1 MSGEEHHDLRAQLER
16 LPDQIREYYSTYFSE
31 LRRQLSR
38 PDLFFEAI
46 PDFLK
51 SYKRVISIGGKDGLV
66 VAHFPIELEITV
78 SETDT
83 GRVLIRFP
91 SVLDAVEDTFEFIT
105 FPDSPVSDLV
115 SFISGGEEDVGANLP
130 SGVPWGGGVVAVFNE
145 PQLKADPDTGRL
157 TWRAP
162 WTRLI
167 FADFN
172 HLYFWEDTQRAKTEA
187 RQDIEPYIRGLERKE
202 LDEVV
207 APEDIEE
214 AGVNA
219 GDRGVVLEVF
229 ERPSP
234 ALLVEYAD
242 FLGQTKALVTYS
254 KDLETIL
261 DVFVDRD
268 FLANREQVSDRDEML
283 REQTFDFSPHSSVI
297 EGKLVP
303 A

>member
-1 MSGEEHHDLRAQLER
+1 MNGEEHHDLRAQLER
-16 LPDQIREYYSTYFSE
+16 LPDQIREYYSTYYSE
-31 LRRQLSR
+31 LRRQLSK
-38 PDLFFEAI
+38 PDLFFKAI
-46 PDFLK
+46 PAFLK
-51 SYKRVISIGGKDGLV
+51 GYKRVISIGGKDGLV

-78 SETDT
+78 SDTDS

-91 SVLDAVEDTFEFIT
+91 SVPDAVEDAFEFIT
-105 FPDSPVSDLV
+105 FPDSLVSDLV
-115 SFISGGEEDVGANLP
+115 SFISGGEEDVGADLP
-130 SGVPWGGGVVAVFNE
+130 SEAPWGAGVVGVFNE
-145 PQLKADPDTGRL
+145 PQLKADPDSGRL
-157 TWRAP
+157 TWRAS
-162 WTRLI
+162 WSRLV

-172 HLYFWEDTQRAKTEA
+172 HLYFWEDTERAKAEA

-229 ERPSP
+229 EQPGP

-268 FLANREQVSDRDEML
+268 FLADREQDLDRDETV
-283 REQTFDFSPHSSVI
+283 REQTFDFSPHSPVI
-297 EGKLVP
+297 EGRLVT

>member
-1 MSGEEHHDLRAQLER
+1 MNGEEHHDLRAQLER
-16 LPDQIREYYSTYFSE
+16 LPNQIREYYSTYFSE

-51 SYKRVISIGGKDGLV
+51 GYKRVISIGGKNGLIV
-66 VAHFPIELEITV
+66 THFPIELEITI

-91 SVLDAVEDTFEFIT
+91 PVPNAVEDTFEFIT
-105 FPDSPVSDLV
+105 FPDSPVSDIV
-115 SFISGGEEDVGANLP
+115 SFVSGEEAIGASISTGERWGP
-130 SGVPWGGGVVAVFNE
+130 GVARVLDKPVQKFDSETG
-145 PQLKADPDTGRL
+145 QLV
-157 TWRAP
+157 WQAP
-162 WTRLI
+162 WTRLVY
-167 FADFN
+167 ADFN
-172 HLYFWEDTQRAKTEA
+172 HLHFWEDTKRAKREA
-187 RQDIEPYIRGLERKE
+187 REDVKPYIRGLKRKE
-202 LDEVV
+202 LDEIR
-207 APEDIEE
+207 APEAIEE
-214 AGVNA
+214 AGIKA

-229 ERPSP
+229 EQPSP

-268 FLANREQVSDRDEML
+268 FSANREGVIDRGKTV
-283 REQTFDFSPHSSVI
+283 RQQTFDFSPHSPVI
-297 EGKLVP
+297 EGRLVT

>member
-1 MSGEEHHDLRAQLER
+1 MNSEEPHDLHAQLER
-16 LPDQIREYYSTYFSE
+16 LPDQIREYYHTYFSE

-38 PDLFFEAI
+38 PDLFVEAI

-51 SYKRVISIGGKDGLV
+51 GYKRVISIGGKDGVV

-83 GRVLIRFP
+83 GSVSIRFP

-105 FPDSPVSDLV
+105 FPNSPVGDLV
-115 SFISGGEEDVGANLP
+115 NFLSGEEGVGANLP
-130 SGVPWGGGVVAVFNE
+130 SGVPWGGEVVGVFNE
-145 PQLKADPDTGRL
+145 PQVKADPVTGRL
-157 TWRAP
+157 SWRAP
-162 WTRLI
+162 WTRLV

-172 HLYFWEDTQRAKTEA
+172 HLYFWEDTERAKSEA
-187 RQDIEPYIRGLERKE
+187 RQDVEPYIRGLERKE

-207 APEDIEE
+207 APENIEE
-214 AGVNA
+214 ADVHA

-234 ALLVEYAD
+234 ALLVEYTD

-268 FLANREQVSDRDEML
+268 FLANREQALDRNETV
-283 REQTFDFSPHSSVI
+283 REQTFDFSPHSPVI
-297 EGKLVP
+297 EGRLV
-303 A
+303 AA

>member
-1 MSGEEHHDLRAQLER
+1 M
-16 LPDQIREYYSTYFSE
+16 
-31 LRRQLSR
+31 
-38 PDLFFEAI
+38 
-46 PDFLK
+46 
-51 SYKRVISIGGKDGLV
+51 
-66 VAHFPIELEITV
+66 
-78 SETDT
+78 DT
-83 GRVLIRFP
+83 GKVLIRFP
-91 SVLDAVEDTFEFIT
+91 SMTDALEDTFEFIT

-130 SGVPWGGGVVAVFNE
+130 PGVPWGAGVAGEFNE

-162 WTRLI
+162 WTRLV

-172 HLYFWEDTQRAKTEA
+172 HLYFWEDTERAKTEA
-187 RQDIEPYIRGLERKE
+187 RQDIEPYIRGLQRKE

-207 APEDIEE
+207 APGNIEE

-234 ALLVEYAD
+234 ALLIEYAD

-254 KDLETIL
+254 KDLETTL

-268 FLANREQVSDRDEML
+268 FLANREQVSDRDETV
-283 REQTFDFSPHSSVI
+283 REQTFDFSPHSPVI
-297 EGKLVP
+297 EGRLVT

>member
-1 MSGEEHHDLRAQLER
+1 MNGEEHHDLRTQLER
-16 LPDQIREYYSTYFSE
+16 LPDQIREYYRTYLSE

-46 PDFLK
+46 PNFLK
-51 SYKRVISIGGKDGLV
+51 GYKRVISIGGKDGLV

-83 GRVLIRFP
+83 GRVLVRFP
-91 SVLDAVEDTFEFIT
+91 SVLDTVEDTFEFIT
-105 FPDSPVSDLV
+105 FPDSPVSDLA
-115 SFISGGEEDVGANLP
+115 SFISGEEAIGAGISTEDRWGP
-130 SGVPWGGGVVAVFNE
+130 GVAGVLDKPVQKLDSE
-145 PQLKADPDTGRL
+145 TGQLV
-157 TWRAP
+157 WQAP
-162 WTRLI
+162 WTRLVYV
-167 FADFN
+167 DFN
-172 HLYFWEDTQRAKTEA
+172 HLHFWEDTERAKWEA
-187 RQDIEPYIRGLERKE
+187 REDVKPYIRGLERKE
-202 LDEVV
+202 LDEIG
-207 APEDIEE
+207 APEAIEE
-214 AGVNA
+214 AGVKA

-268 FLANREQVSDRDEML
+268 FLVNQEQVSDRDETV
-283 REQTFDFSPHSSVI
+283 REQTFDFSPHSPVI
-297 EGKLVP
+297 EGRLVT

>member
-46 PDFLK
+46 PNLLK
-51 SYKRVISIGGKDGLV
+51 GYKRVISIGGKDGLV

-78 SETDT
+78 SETGT

-91 SVLDAVEDTFEFIT
+91 SVPDAVEDAFEFIT
-105 FPDSPVSDLV
+105 FPDSPVSDLA
-115 SFISGGEEDVGANLP
+115 SFISGEEAIGAGISTEERWGP
-130 SGVPWGGGVVAVFNE
+130 GVAGVLDKPVQKLDSE
-145 PQLKADPDTGRL
+145 TGQLV
-157 TWRAP
+157 WQAP
-162 WTRLI
+162 WTRLVYV
-167 FADFN
+167 DFN
-172 HLYFWEDTQRAKTEA
+172 HLHFWEDTERAKWEV
-187 RQDIEPYIRGLERKE
+187 REDVKPYIRGLERKE
-202 LDEVV
+202 LDEIG
-207 APEDIEE
+207 APEAIEE
-214 AGVNA
+214 AGVKA

-254 KDLETIL
+254 KDLETTL

-268 FLANREQVSDRDEML
+268 FLANREQVSDRAETV
-283 REQTFDFSPHSSVI
+283 REQTFDFSPHSPVI
-297 EGKLVP
+297 EGRLVT